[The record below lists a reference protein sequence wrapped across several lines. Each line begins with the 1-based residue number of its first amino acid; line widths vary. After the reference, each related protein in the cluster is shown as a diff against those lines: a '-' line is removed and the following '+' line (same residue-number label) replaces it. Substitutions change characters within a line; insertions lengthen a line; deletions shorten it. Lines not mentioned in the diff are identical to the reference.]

1 MEIEGKKLKL
11 QVWDT
16 AGQERFQTIALS
28 YYKGAWGIIL
38 SYSITDRK
46 SFESIGKW
54 MKQIKENAANDV
66 LLVLVG
72 NKNDLENQRVVS
84 KEEGEK
90 LAEEQNMPFYET
102 SAKEDMNIKE
112 VFMKIG
118 CDILSKINSC
128 EKSEILE
135 NAVER
140 SKSHT
145 VRNFD
150 GNQDE
155 NNSDCAC

>member
-38 SYSITDRK
+38 SYSIADRK

-84 KEEGEK
+84 K
-90 LAEEQNMPFYET
+90 
-102 SAKEDMNIKE
+102 
-112 VFMKIG
+112 
-118 CDILSKINSC
+118 
-128 EKSEILE
+128 
-135 NAVER
+135 
-140 SKSHT
+140 
-145 VRNFD
+145 
-150 GNQDE
+150 
-155 NNSDCAC
+155 